1 MKYQLAKARNSS
13 IRNCHCFQETKS
25 IMVIELPVIPKSNED
40 ESSFSSFFA
49 PDTPAP
55 NSKPDDLEDPLGS
68 ETSLKPILAKKSRPE
83 DLSDQFQDPLSISDV
98 SLNPDQQIEDPLC
111 LASPISS
118 KPQEI
123 IVPMTPLDIQPKPQ
137 QPLTST
143 PFDVQPKPKQPLT
156 STPANF
162 HSNFM
167 DFLNNKTTS
176 PIKNQSILKPMPS
189 LSLNDSDKTL
199 VHPENLEKT
208 LVPNQN
214 FIPARNSSQPLTP
227 ENSPEKSFEIS
238 KIGHENDLNPKNSTK
253 DGLMRKCE
261 NCLTWF
267 TMYGN
272 QY

>member
-1 MKYQLAKARNSS
+1 
-13 IRNCHCFQETKS
+13 
-25 IMVIELPVIPKSNED
+25 MVIELPVIPKSNGD
-40 ESSFSSFFA
+40 EASFSSFFD
-49 PDTPAP
+49 PDTPAA
-55 NSKPDDLEDPLGS
+55 NSKPDAMEEPLGS
-68 ETSLKPILAKKSRPE
+68 ETSLKPIFAKKSRQ
-83 DLSDQFQDPLSISDV
+83 DALSDQSHDPLSISDV

-111 LASPISS
+111 LPSPISS
-118 KPQEI
+118 KPQEL
-123 IVPMTPLDIQPKPQ
+123 IVPMTPFDIQPKPQ

-143 PFDVQPKPKQPLT
+143 PFDIQPKPQQALT

-167 DFLNNKTTS
+167 TFLNNKTTS
-176 PIKNQSILKPMPS
+176 PVKNQTSMNPMPS

-227 ENSPEKSFEIS
+227 ENSPEKSFELS
-238 KIGHENDLNPKNSTK
+238 KIGHDNDPKNSTR

-267 TMYGN
+267 TMYGD

>member
-1 MKYQLAKARNSS
+1 M
-13 IRNCHCFQETKS
+13 
-25 IMVIELPVIPKSNED
+25 
-40 ESSFSSFFA
+40 
-49 PDTPAP
+49 
-55 NSKPDDLEDPLGS
+55 
-68 ETSLKPILAKKSRPE
+68 
-83 DLSDQFQDPLSISDV
+83 
-98 SLNPDQQIEDPLC
+98 SLNPDQQIEDPLS
-111 LASPISS
+111 LPSPISS

-123 IVPMTPLDIQPKPQ
+123 IVPMTPLDIQYKPQ
-137 QPLTST
+137 QLLTST
-143 PFDVQPKPKQPLT
+143 PFDIHPKPQQPLT

-176 PIKNQSILKPMPS
+176 PVKNQINLKPMPS
-189 LSLNDSDKTL
+189 LNLNDSDKTL

-214 FIPARNSSQPLTP
+214 FIPARDSSQPLTP

-238 KIGHENDLNPKNSTK
+238 KIGHENNSNPKNSTK

>member
-1 MKYQLAKARNSS
+1 MPKLKAKNSS
-13 IRNCHCFQETKS
+13 IGNCHSFQDTKS
-25 IMVIELPVIPKSNED
+25 IMVIELPVIPKSNGD
-40 ESSFSSFFA
+40 EASFSSFFA

-55 NSKPDDLEDPLGS
+55 NSIPDDMEDPFGS
-68 ETSLKPILAKKSRPE
+68 ETSLKPSLAKELRPGA
-83 DLSDQFQDPLSISDV
+83 LSDQSQDPLSISDV
-98 SLNPDQQIEDPLC
+98 SLNPDQQIQDPLC
-111 LASPISS
+111 LPSPISS
-118 KPQEI
+118 KLQEI
-123 IVPMTPLDIQPKPQ
+123 IIPMTPLDIQSKQPVTSTPLDTQPKPQ
-137 QPLTST
+137 
-143 PFDVQPKPKQPLT
+143 QPLT

-167 DFLNNKTTS
+167 SFLNNKTTS
-176 PIKNQSILKPMPS
+176 PVKNQSGLIPMPL
-189 LSLNDSDKTL
+189 LSLNDSEKTL
-199 VHPENLEKT
+199 VHHESLEKT

-238 KIGHENDLNPKNSTK
+238 KIGHENNSDPKNSNK